1 MDLGRRELSTLR
13 ALDRKIEQAAGE
25 HPDFSIFASLPGA
38 GTVMAPRLLAAFGS
52 QRDRYSCADELQ
64 TYSGIAPVTE
74 SSGKRKWVHFRW
86 ACPKF
91 LRQSFHEWAGHSIA
105 QSTWARAYYQQQR
118 DRGSDHHA
126 AVRALAFKWIRI
138 VFRCWKDRVAYDESK
153 YLAALRSFN
162 CSVYMAEV
170 CFWVWGWVREGRG
183 SASFFAHRC
192 RSL

>member
-105 QSTWARAYYQQQR
+105 QSVWARAYYQQQR

-126 AVRALAFKWIRI
+126 VVRALAFKWIRI
-138 VFRCWKDRVAYDESK
+138 VFRCWKYRVAYDESK
-153 YLAALRSFN
+153 YLAALTN
-162 CSVYMAEV
+162 
-170 CFWVWGWVREGRG
+170 
-183 SASFFAHRC
+183 
-192 RSL
+192 